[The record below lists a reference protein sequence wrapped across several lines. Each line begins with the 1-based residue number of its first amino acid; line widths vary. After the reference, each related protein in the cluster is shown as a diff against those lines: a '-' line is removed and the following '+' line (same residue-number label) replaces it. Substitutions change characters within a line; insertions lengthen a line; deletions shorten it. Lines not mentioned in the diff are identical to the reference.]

1 MATLSAMVFQ
11 CVKYTSMLLYDVIIL
26 QVTQQ
31 RASSCTEHFAIN
43 VDLIG
48 LAIGTNGANILA
60 ARRIPGVMDIVLDE
74 DTHSFTV
81 YGETKEAVQKAR
93 EMLEYTE
100 EEICVPRAFVGELAL
115 RCFVPISLGF
125 SDILLDIICLVVA
138 TLLSVRKSEVRF
150 RGISNRTQR
159 RQRLATAG
167 HFFGAVLSKEC
178 YTKLF
183 FFFFRAK

>member
-1 MATLSAMVFQ
+1 MVQIVRMIQNPYSFIM
-11 CVKYTSMLLYDVIIL
+11 YHYYFI

-31 RASSCTEHFAIN
+31 RASSCTEHFNVN

-100 EEICVPRAFVGELAL
+100 EEICVPRAFVGEHLN
-115 RCFVPISLGF
+115 FYF
-125 SDILLDIICLVVA
+125 
-138 TLLSVRKSEVRF
+138 
-150 RGISNRTQR
+150 
-159 RQRLATAG
+159 
-167 HFFGAVLSKEC
+167 
-178 YTKLF
+178 
-183 FFFFRAK
+183 